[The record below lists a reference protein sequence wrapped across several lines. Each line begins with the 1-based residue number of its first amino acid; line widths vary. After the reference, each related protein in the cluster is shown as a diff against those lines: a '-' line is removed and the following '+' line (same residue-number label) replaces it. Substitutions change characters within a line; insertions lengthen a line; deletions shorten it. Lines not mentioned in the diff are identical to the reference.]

1 MMSDKKLT
9 LNNLNRV
16 DSATS
21 FLKMVFDVKEINDVE
36 LPINLEHIVGKIKNV
51 NYSNSLSFEDWDK
64 SGFIQVIRNKND
76 ELSNVNIWVNP
87 SECSVRQRFTLAH
100 ELGHLIFDVV
110 PNLAD
115 PSREELIVEKL
126 HRDGS
131 SSFKETRAN
140 KFAAQL
146 LMPKELINREVNKLV
161 EQLKKETKKATVN
174 EVLSKLAPRF
184 DVSEQSLEI
193 RLRSLG
199 YIR

>member
-1 MMSDKKLT
+1 MSDKKLT

-36 LPINLEHIVGKIKNV
+36 LPINVENIVGKIKNV

-64 SGFIQVIRNKND
+64 SGFIQVIRNEND

-199 YIR
+199 YVR